1 MLVVFSLFFAADTR
15 IIIRHDFVVPLN
27 LNSKGTQ
34 ILTRRKKKKQHILK
48 KNWNAANP
56 KKTLENM
63 KTIRFVIKNV
73 IFYWY
78 LSWSERFNIWPFR
91 NISIIEKTNIQILQ
105 MISSKSSSGK

>member
-1 MLVVFSLFFAADTR
+1 MFWRKTETL
-15 IIIRHDFVVPLN
+15 
-27 LNSKGTQ
+27 Q
-34 ILTRRKKKKQHILK
+34 IL
-48 KNWNAANP
+48 

-63 KTIRFVIKNV
+63 KTIRFAIKNV
-73 IFYWY
+73 IFCWH